1 MNNDR
6 KMKNI
11 NDLNALDL
19 ELLEALLASEDTVYP
34 WNPADVASE
43 AYFDDLEQHLKWQDF
58 SAIELMES
66 ANTFYLNLDKIWRET
81 AVETEFETENIRNNT
96 GNDLQKALSNAFS
109 VIPEV
114 LLTKIAQKAT
124 QLLMVEKSASEKLV
138 ECVQTLLPNWDRDD
152 LFVLARPFAY
162 YMRSGESDK
171 LTSVIKSLENRDWS
185 NLSEIEQAKISLAI
199 ANYALE
205 YLSTSNPRP

>member
-1 MNNDR
+1 
-6 KMKNI
+6 MKNI
-11 NDLNALDL
+11 NDFNALDL
-19 ELLEALLASEDTVYP
+19 ELLEALLASEDPVYP
-34 WNPADVASE
+34 WNPGDVASE
-43 AYFDDLEQHLKWQDF
+43 AYFDDLEQQFNWQDF
-58 SAIELMES
+58 SEIELIQS
-66 ANTFYLNLDKIWRET
+66 ANNFYHNLDKIWGQT
-81 AVETEFETENIRNNT
+81 VVESEFETENIRNNT
-96 GNDLQKALSNAFS
+96 VNDLQKALSNAFS

-152 LFVLARPFAY
+152 LLVLARPFAY
-162 YMRSGESDK
+162 YMRSGEPDK
-171 LTSVIKSLENRDWS
+171 LTSVIKNLENRDWS

-205 YLSTSNPRP
+205 YLSKSNPRP

>member
-1 MNNDR
+1 
-6 KMKNI
+6 MKNI

-19 ELLEALLASEDTVYP
+19 ELLEALLASEDAIYP

-43 AYFDDLEQHLKWQDF
+43 DYFDDLEQQFNWQDF

-66 ANTFYLNLDKIWRET
+66 ANNFYLNLDKIWGET

-96 GNDLQKALSNAFS
+96 VNDLQKALSNAFS

-124 QLLMVEKSASEKLV
+124 QLFMVEKSASEKLV

-152 LFVLARPFAY
+152 LLVLARPFAY
-162 YMRSGESDK
+162 YMRSGEPDK

>member
-1 MNNDR
+1 
-6 KMKNI
+6 MKNI

-19 ELLEALLASEDTVYP
+19 ELLEALLASEDAIYP

-43 AYFDDLEQHLKWQDF
+43 DYFDDLEQQFNWQDF

-66 ANTFYLNLDKIWRET
+66 ANNFYLNLDKIWGET

-96 GNDLQKALSNAFS
+96 VNDLQKALSNAFS

-162 YMRSGESDK
+162 
-171 LTSVIKSLENRDWS
+171 
-185 NLSEIEQAKISLAI
+185 
-199 ANYALE
+199 
-205 YLSTSNPRP
+205 

>member
-66 ANTFYLNLDKIWRET
+66 ANNFYLNLDKIWRET

-124 QLLMVEKSASEKLV
+124 QLLMVEKSAS
-138 ECVQTLLPNWDRDD
+138 
-152 LFVLARPFAY
+152 
-162 YMRSGESDK
+162 
-171 LTSVIKSLENRDWS
+171 
-185 NLSEIEQAKISLAI
+185 SEIEQAKISLAI

>member
-11 NDLNALDL
+11 NDFNALDL
-19 ELLEALLASEDTVYP
+19 ELLEALLASEDAVYP
-34 WNPADVASE
+34 WNPADVYSE
-43 AYFDDLEQHLKWQDF
+43 AYFDDLEQQFNRQDF
-58 SAIELMES
+58 SASNLIEN
-66 ANTFYLNLDKIWRET
+66 ANNFYHNLDKIWGQT
-81 AVETEFETENIRNNT
+81 VAETENIRNNT
-96 GNDLQKALSNAFS
+96 VNYLQKALSNAFS

-114 LLTKIAQKAT
+114 LLTEIAQKAT
-124 QLLMVEKSASEKLV
+124 VVLMVEKSASEKLV

-152 LFVLARPFAY
+152 LLVLARPFAY
-162 YMRSGESDK
+162 YMRSSEPDK
-171 LTSVIKSLENRDWS
+171 LTSVIKELENRDWS

-205 YLSTSNPRP
+205 YLSKSNSQP

>member
-11 NDLNALDL
+11 NDFNALNL

-43 AYFDDLEQHLKWQDF
+43 AYFDDLEQLFNWQDF
-58 SAIELMES
+58 SEIELMQS
-66 ANTFYLNLDKIWRET
+66 ANNFYHNLDKIWGQ
-81 AVETEFETENIRNNT
+81 AVIETEVETENIRNNT
-96 GNDLQKALSNAFS
+96 VNYLQQALSNAFS

-124 QLLMVEKSASEKLV
+124 VVLMVEKSASEKLV
-138 ECVQTLLPNWDRDD
+138 ECVQTLLPNWERDD
-152 LFVLARPFAY
+152 LLVLARPFAY
-162 YMRSGESDK
+162 YMRSSEPDK
-171 LTSVIKSLENRDWS
+171 LTSVIKDLENRDWS

>member
-1 MNNDR
+1 MNNHT
-6 KMKNI
+6 KIKNI

-19 ELLEALLASEDTVYP
+19 ELLEALLASEDAIYP

-43 AYFDDLEQHLKWQDF
+43 DYFDDLEQQFNWQDF

-66 ANTFYLNLDKIWRET
+66 ANNFYLNLDKIWRET
-81 AVETEFETENIRNNT
+81 AVETEIETDNIRNNT

-138 ECVQTLLPNWDRDD
+138 ECVQTLLPNWDR
-152 LFVLARPFAY
+152 
-162 YMRSGESDK
+162 
-171 LTSVIKSLENRDWS
+171 
-185 NLSEIEQAKISLAI
+185 
-199 ANYALE
+199 
-205 YLSTSNPRP
+205 